1 MNFNNT
7 DLESINCIRGLC
19 IDAVEEANSGH
30 PGMPLGTAPL
40 AYVLWKHF
48 LKFSS
53 QNPNWLN
60 RDRFIYLQGTAVCCF
75 IHCCTFVQNLS
86 LEEIKNFR
94 QLGSKTA
101 GHPEFGLTA
110 GVEVTT
116 GPF

>member
-1 MNFNNT
+1 MKFTPT

-19 IDAVEEANSGH
+19 IDAVEQANSGH

-60 RDRFIYLQGTAVCCF
+60 RDRFI
-75 IHCCTFVQNLS
+75 LS
-86 LEEIKNFR
+86 
-94 QLGSKTA
+94 A
-101 GHPEFGLTA
+101 GHGSMLLFVARYRYYLNHFHLCGIQTLDLWQLLRA
-110 GVEVTT
+110 SSLLL
-116 GPF
+116 